1 MAFSQFNLNP
11 KLTQALKDIGFL
23 TPTPIQKMAIPPL
36 MEGRDILAAAA
47 TGSGKTAAFLLPI
60 MNDLIDKPRGKTRV
74 LVLAPTRELAAQ
86 IVEHFQMLA
95 QHTGLKAAAIY
106 GGVGMNPQVA
116 AFNRK
121 VDLIAACPGRLLDH
135 FQYPYS
141 KLDDLEYLVLDE
153 ADRMLDMGFL
163 PDVRKV
169 LKHLPSKRRTLLFS
183 ATMPPPIVQLSKE
196 MLKDPVA
203 LNIERKS
210 EPAAGI
216 RHSIFP
222 VAEELKKH
230 LLLKLLKRP
239 EAKSVLAFTR
249 TKHRANR
256 LADFLS
262 RNGVTCE
269 RIHGNRSQLQR
280 TDALKGFK
288 EGKFQVLVATD
299 IAARGIDVEALGLVV
314 NFDVPAVPEDYIH
327 RSGRTARAE
336 LTGDAYTL
344 VSPQEEGNM
353 RAIEKELGKTFPRQ
367 KVGGFDYAHKP
378 DDKLEI
384 PIGERIAQIRAR
396 KSEERARHKAKLE
409 AKAARAQQQP
419 STHSKPHK
427 PAKAGHHPKP
437 AAKGGIGEDAAQW
450 MPEGRHF
457 DFDSVSPN
465 PDHHIP
471 KSDHFP
477 KRDHGPK
484 PGSHS
489 GHKSGESGRGE
500 QRDRRH
506 DEQNAPRQQHG
517 QRHAEHPRK
526 PAPHHG
532 VSKQSEKPR
541 GEHKPEQRHVDEKK
555 YNLGHDPF
563 AHKPPREGSPHERQ
577 LRDGSFSRLFSEDAR
592 PKKSFEESVENA
604 SPKPK
609 PFRKPQK
616 PDKEENAR

>member
-1 MAFSQFNLNP
+1 MAFSQFHLNP
-11 KLTQALKDIGFL
+11 KLNEALKDLGFT

-36 MEGRDILAAAA
+36 MEGKDILAAAA

-60 MNDLIDKPRGKTRV
+60 MNDLLGKPRGKTRV

-86 IVEHFQMLA
+86 IVEHFDMLGK
-95 QHTGLKAAAIY
+95 HTNLKAAAVY

-116 AFNRK
+116 AFNKK

-163 PDVRKV
+163 PDVKKV
-169 LKHLPSKRRTLLFS
+169 LKHLPKERRTLLFS
-183 ATMPPPIVQLSKE
+183 ATMPEPIVKLSKE
-196 MLKDPVA
+196 ILKDPVA

-216 RHSIFP
+216 RHSVFP
-222 VAEELKKH
+222 VPEELKKH

-256 LADFLS
+256 LADFLTK
-262 RNGVTCE
+262 NGVPCE
-269 RIHGNRSQLQR
+269 RIHGNRSQMQR

-353 RAIEKELGKTFPRQ
+353 RAIERELGKTFPRQ
-367 KVGGFDYAHKP
+367 KVGGFDYAHKA
-378 DDKLEI
+378 DDKLEV

-396 KSEERARHKAKLE
+396 KAEDRARHKAKLE
-409 AKAARAQQQP
+409 AKAARTQQQP
-419 STHSKPHK
+419 QHEGRKSENARQKG
-427 PAKAGHHPKP
+427 PAKHAGDKTR
-437 AAKGGIGEDAAQW
+437 QW

-457 DFDSVSPN
+457 DFESKSPN

-471 KSDHFP
+471 RNDHIP
-477 KRDHGPK
+477 SRDHAPK
-484 PGSHS
+484 PGAHAAAPHRDGGRK
-489 GHKSGESGRGE
+489 GHKPVHHQQGHSPHRPPQESKPVHEGHNAPNPAHLHAALKTSDGKHE
-500 QRDRRH
+500 DRRPDQGGH
-506 DEQNAPRQQHG
+506 Q
-517 QRHAEHPRK
+517 
-526 PAPHHG
+526 
-532 VSKQSEKPR
+532 
-541 GEHKPEQRHVDEKK
+541 EKK
-555 YNLGHDPF
+555 YQWGNDPF
-563 AHKPPREGSPHERQ
+563 AGKPPREGSPYERQ
-577 LRDGSFSRLFSEDAR
+577 LREGSFSRLFSEEAR
-592 PKKSFEESVENA
+592 PKTSFEESVEKAAPN
-604 SPKPK
+604 PK
-609 PFRKPQK
+609 PFRKFHK
-616 PDKEENAR
+616 PKKEEQAQ

>member
-1 MAFSQFNLNP
+1 MAFSQFHLNS
-11 KLTQALKDIGFL
+11 KLNEALKELGFT

-36 MEGRDILAAAA
+36 IEGKDILAAAA

-60 MNDLIDKPRGKTRV
+60 MNDLLDKPRGKTRV

-86 IVEHFQMLA
+86 IVEHFEMLGK
-95 QHTGLKAAAIY
+95 HTGLKAAAVY

-116 AFNRK
+116 AFNKK

-163 PDVRKV
+163 PDVKKV
-169 LKHLPSKRRTLLFS
+169 LKHLPKERRTLLFS
-183 ATMPPPIVQLSKE
+183 ATMPEPIVKLSKE
-196 MLKDPVA
+196 ILKDPVA

-216 RHSIFP
+216 RHSVFP
-222 VAEELKKH
+222 VSEELKKH

-256 LADFLS
+256 LADFLMK
-262 RNGVTCE
+262 NGVSCE
-269 RIHGNRSQLQR
+269 RIHGNRSQMQR

-288 EGKFQVLVATD
+288 NGKFQVLVATD

-344 VSPQEEGNM
+344 VSPQEESNM
-353 RAIEKELGKTFPRQ
+353 RAIERELGKTFPRQ
-367 KVGGFDYAHKP
+367 KVGGFDYSHKS
-378 DDKLEI
+378 DEKLEV

-396 KSEERARHKAKLE
+396 KAEDRARHKAKLE
-409 AKAARAQQQP
+409 AKAARAQQSPPQP
-419 STHSKPHK
+419 GKQLAA
-427 PAKAGHHPKP
+427 AKHPKS
-437 AAKGGIGEDAAQW
+437 AKTAESNPKHW

-457 DFDSVSPN
+457 DFESKSPN

-471 KSDHFP
+471 TDDHFP
-477 KRDHGPK
+477 SRGHAPK
-484 PGSHS
+484 PGALSAA
-489 GHKSGESGRGE
+489 GRRDGGRKEHKPDHYQKDQKPHHHE
-500 QRDRRH
+500 QEKKQANERH
-506 DEQNAPRQQHG
+506 NTPRPAHHHAG
-517 QRHAEHPRK
+517 AKPAGDRHAE
-526 PAPHHG
+526 
-532 VSKQSEKPR
+532 SKHDQS
-541 GEHKPEQRHVDEKK
+541 RHDEKK
-555 YNLGHDPF
+555 YQWGNDPF
-563 AHKPPREGSPHERQ
+563 AGKPPREGSPHERQ
-577 LRDGSFSRLFSEDAR
+577 LREGSYSRLFSEDAR
-592 PKKSFEESVENA
+592 PKTTFEESVEKA
-604 SPKPK
+604 APKPK
-609 PFRKPQK
+609 PFNKFHKPK
-616 PDKEENAR
+616 KEENLQ